1 MNLFEDL
8 PLLFSVI
15 LMTFFIAAIII
26 VTLVN
31 YLKDKE
37 GFKKTIGA
45 SSRDFWLLFSLLVAI
60 FCILLSLSIF
70 MIYT

>member
-1 MNLFEDL
+1 MNGSIDL
-8 PLLFSVI
+8 PLLFAVL

-26 VTLVN
+26 VTLIN

-37 GFKKTIGA
+37 GFKERVGA
-45 SSRDFWLLFSLLVAI
+45 SSMDFWLLFSLLIAI
-60 FCILLSLSIF
+60 FFILLSLSIF